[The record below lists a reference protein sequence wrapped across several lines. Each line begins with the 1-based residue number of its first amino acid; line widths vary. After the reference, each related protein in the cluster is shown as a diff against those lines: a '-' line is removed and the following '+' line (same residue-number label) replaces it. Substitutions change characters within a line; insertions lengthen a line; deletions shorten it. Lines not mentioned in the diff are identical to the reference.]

1 MVNESSQ
8 PKPGDAVLGGQN
20 PPPIN
25 AAVLGGIEG
34 TKQRCASPDVQARIA
49 GLREAVKYGEAGIEL
64 LVHGL
69 KDEVSEVGYVAYSL
83 LQENAEPELKRVL
96 EINNPCPLWCVRNI
110 PVIRLI
116 RQVSSVILSPNLQLL
131 ATWYSDSKTINLLD
145 VETGTVKTTLTL
157 DSRYT
162 YPIAFSPNGKLLA
175 NVNVSDKII
184 KLWDVETGT
193 LVSIFTGPSVGCSS
207 GIDSVAFSPNG
218 RFFASAS
225 EYETIK
231 LWNIKTGTV
240 ITTFTGHSSYVY
252 SVAFSPNG
260 QLLASGSRDGT
271 IKLWD
276 IETGTLITT
285 FTGHSSYVYSVAF
298 SPNGKLLASG
308 SQDRTIKLWDV
319 ETGTLKTT
327 LTGHSR
333 LVKYVAFSPNGQ
345 LLVSAGED
353 KKTKRVDAAGDS
365 FTINGQLELP
375 DNSSGISTV
384 KLWDLETGTLITTLA
399 SDSLFSPSFSPNGQF
414 LATYSSDS
422 DSNKTIKLWVADFC
436 NPERSDPVAI
446 FHSFMKI
453 KQPQNSSLYQA
464 FQALNRGTKAE
475 QKAAF
480 SQLQS
485 SQEPAIE
492 AALRLYIN
500 ELDPKGDVTYSRLKY
515 LLDIKQWLS
524 AQEETEDILIQ
535 LSGCPKGTAISEI
548 LQSELTQSGKS
559 YYGNSYRYVKR
570 KISTDELR
578 FIYEIWQKSVKTSSL
593 SSEGAVTP
601 DFLVSLKGRLNHIIS
616 EDEEGDK
623 NYKRFQSQEQEERE
637 AENARASYA
646 RDR

>member
-1 MVNESSQ
+1 MVKESSQ

-20 PPPIN
+20 LEPLIN

-34 TKQRCASPDVQARIA
+34 AKQRCASSDVKMRIA
-49 GLREAVKYGEAGIEL
+49 GLREAVKYGEQGIEL

-96 EINNPCPLWCVRNI
+96 EINNPCPLRCVRNI
-110 PVIRLI
+110 PII
-116 RQVSSVILSPNLQLL
+116 RQVSSVILSPHLQLL
-131 ATWYSDSKTINLLD
+131 ATWYGDSKTINLLD

-157 DSRYT
+157 DSIST
-162 YPIAFSPNGKLLA
+162 YSITFPIVFSPNGKLLA
-175 NVNVSDKII
+175 SFGDKII

-193 LVSIFTGPSVGCSS
+193 LITTFTGHSYD
-207 GIDSVAFSPNG
+207 IHSVAFSPNG
-218 RFFASAS
+218 
-225 EYETIK
+225 K
-231 LWNIKTGTV
+231 
-240 ITTFTGHSSYVY
+240 
-252 SVAFSPNG
+252 
-260 QLLASGSRDGT
+260 LLASGSQDGT

-285 FTGHSSYVYSVAF
+285 FTGHSFYYIVYSVAF
-298 SPNGKLLASG
+298 SSNGKLLASG
-308 SQDRTIKLWDV
+308 SQDRTIKLWDI

-327 LTGHSR
+327 LTGHS
-333 LVKYVAFSPNGQ
+333 YDICSVAFSPNGQ
-345 LLVSAGED
+345 LLASGSRDRTIKLWDIETGTLKTTLTGYSRLVEYVAFSSDGQLLVGAGMD
-353 KKTKRVDAAGDS
+353 KTKRVDAAGDS
-365 FTINGQLELP
+365 FTINGQLP
-375 DNSSGISTV
+375 DNSPAIATI
-384 KLWDLETGTLITTLA
+384 KLWDVKTGTVITTFA
-399 SDSLFSPSFSPNGQF
+399 SDSRFSSSFSPNGQF

-422 DSNKTIKLWVADFC
+422 GSNKTIKLWLADFC
-436 NPERSDPVAI
+436 NPERCDAVAI
-446 FHSFMKI
+446 FHSYMKI

-464 FQALNRGTKAE
+464 FQTLNRGTKAE

-500 ELDPKGDVTYSRLKY
+500 ELNPKGDVTYSRLKY
-515 LLDIKQWLS
+515 LLDIKQWQS

-535 LSGCPKGTAISEI
+535 LSGCVKSTVISEI
-548 LQSELTQSGKS
+548 LKSEFTQSGKS

-578 FIYEIWQKSVKTSSL
+578 FIYEIWQKSVNTSSL

-601 DFLVSLKGRLNHIIS
+601 DFLVTFNPHSAPPTGT
-616 EDEEGDK
+616 
-623 NYKRFQSQEQEERE
+623 
-637 AENARASYA
+637 
-646 RDR
+646 